1 MKGLAGSHITRG
13 LQVGSRIQCHDNSG
27 AKEVEIINVLNLRG
41 VRNRY
46 PAAGIGDVVIAS
58 VKKGKPEIIKK
69 VVRALIIRQKM
80 PFKRANG
87 FTVEFEDNAAVL
99 ITEDGLPVG
108 TEIKGAV
115 AKEVFERYPKV
126 TAIAPAVI

>member
-1 MKGLAGSHITRG
+1 MKGLGSKVTRG
-13 LQVGSRIQCHDNSG
+13 LQVGSKVVCHDNSG
-27 AKEVEIINVLNLRG
+27 AKEIEIINVLNFRG

-46 PAAGIGDVVIAS
+46 PAAGVGDVVIAS
-58 VKKGKPEIIKK
+58 VKKGKPEMIKK

-80 PFKRANG
+80 PFKRPNG
-87 FTVEFEDNAAVL
+87 LTVEFEDNAAVL
-99 ITEDGLPVG
+99 ITEEGLPVG
-108 TEIKGAV
+108 TEIKGVV

>member
-1 MKGLAGSHITRG
+1 MKGLGSHVSRG
-13 LQVGSRIQCHDNSG
+13 LQVGSRVICHDNSG
-27 AKEVEIINVLNLRG
+27 AKEIQIINVLNLRG

-58 VKKGKPEIIKK
+58 VKKGKPEMVKK
-69 VVRALIIRQKM
+69 VVRALIVRQRM
-80 PFKRANG
+80 PFKRPNG
-87 FTVEFEDNAAVL
+87 TTLQFEDNAAVL

-115 AKEVFERYPKV
+115 AKEITERYPKV
-126 TAIAPAVI
+126 SAIAPAVV

>member
-1 MKGLAGSHITRG
+1 MKGLGSHVSRG
-13 LQVGSRIQCHDNSG
+13 LQVGSRVICHDNSG
-27 AKEVEIINVLNLRG
+27 AKEIQIINVLNLRG

-58 VKKGKPEIIKK
+58 VKKGKPEMVKK

-80 PFKRANG
+80 PFKRPNG
-87 FTVEFEDNAAVL
+87 TTIEFEDNAAVL

-108 TEIKGAV
+108 TEIKGVV